1 MKDDGANWAAESLT
15 RRVLVAIQ
23 SLSPGERLPNERD
36 LSKALGVSRTALRD
50 RLQLFEAIGVLERR
64 YGAGTFVA
72 ELNASS
78 LANLLSLGI
87 AASGVSART
96 FHHVRIALER
106 EAAGLAA
113 LHGSKQQ
120 FDTLA
125 QAAGAFRDELTDK
138 ELFEVDVNFH
148 RALLLASGDSGVQL
162 LTAAFTQVLN
172 DEVAERTRR
181 ISQLTSAGVT
191 SVIKEVHFRIYEAV
205 SARDAVAAR
214 AAVDHHFE
222 WFDNT
227 APRRSPAD
235 APHSMTPS
243 PS

>member
-1 MKDDGANWAAESLT
+1 MKDDAPNGERESLT
-15 RRVLVAIQ
+15 RHVLAAIQ

-36 LSKALGVSRTALRD
+36 LSKSLGVSRTALRD

-78 LANLLSLGI
+78 LASLLSLGI
-87 AASGVSART
+87 AASGISART

-113 LHGSKQQ
+113 LHGSKLQ
-120 FDTLA
+120 FDELA
-125 QAAGAFRDELTDK
+125 KAAEAFGDELTGDQ
-138 ELFEVDVNFH
+138 LFAVDVNFH

-162 LTAAFTQVLN
+162 LTDVFTQVLN
-172 DEVAERTRR
+172 DEVAERTNR

-191 SVIKEVHFRIYEAV
+191 TKIQQVHFNIYEAV
-205 SARDAVAAR
+205 SARDAAAAR
-214 AAVDHHFE
+214 AAVDYHFE

-227 APRRSPAD
+227 APRRSTTDEAR
-235 APHSMTPS
+235 ARG
-243 PS
+243 